1 MICSFMTECGLI
13 WKAAAGPRL
22 PTPPLTRAD
31 VESTPT
37 GALGPGASLLGSM
50 TGSPDTIAISSL
62 DMAGNGSVSG
72 ILMTLF
78 AVVLSASSIGVGGA
92 KVVRDSDTGFTITTG
107 LDSSIGSSLV
117 RDGAGEDTIVV
128 EADVSAVVAEEEEE
142 ESGKRSSLVSSTV
155 QLLSCAAFPLVDAE
169 AAAAAA
175 TDAAAALPP
184 PCLPTKSWRCLQ
196 WASKASDLT

>member
-1 MICSFMTECGLI
+1 MMTECGLI

-22 PTPPLTRAD
+22 LPTPPLTRAD
-31 VESTPT
+31 VESTPP

-50 TGSPDTIAISSL
+50 TGSPETIAISSL
-62 DMAGNGSVSG
+62 DMAGSGSPVSG
-72 ILMTLF
+72 MLMTLL

-92 KVVRDSDTGFTITTG
+92 KVVRDSDTGFTNTTG